1 MKKSIFV
8 LTIFFIGQFIH
19 SQYILDGRFVL
30 DIKSP
35 MHGEQ
40 YTFRNDGTFEYYE
53 MDDLLPNDYGRGNY
67 EIQDS
72 ILLLNFIDIP
82 EMYDTVLFIERE
94 YETMNDTI
102 IYNFK
107 ILDFKDRTP
116 DIYSVLRLKFS
127 KELMLDTNLYFLDS
141 NGCTEIKYPKNK
153 LPYSIL
159 ISSLGGGKYEYII
172 TDIKSRN
179 IRIYLKN
186 LNVLLD
192 YIGPKQEKIQIR
204 KITDERFEL
213 YKYKQW
219 CPYVKHSK

>member
-1 MKKSIFV
+1 MKKSIFI
-8 LTIFFIGQFIH
+8 LTIFFIAQNIYSQF
-19 SQYILDGRFVL
+19 ILDGLFVL
-30 DIKSP
+30 DLKST
-35 MHGEQ
+35 MHGDR
-40 YTFRNDGTFEYYE
+40 YTFSSDGTFEYFE
-53 MDDLLPNDYGRGNY
+53 WGDFLPNDYGRGNY

-72 ILLLNFIDIP
+72 ILFLNFIDIP

-94 YETMNDTI
+94 YETINDTI

-127 KELMLDTNLYFLDS
+127 KERMLDTNLYFLDS
-141 NGCTEIKYPKNK
+141 NGCTEIKFPKNK

-179 IRIYLKN
+179 VRVHLKN

-213 YKYKQW
+213 YKYEQW
-219 CPYVKHSK
+219 CPYVKYAK

>member
-1 MKKSIFV
+1 MKSFLILIILFFV
-8 LTIFFIGQFIH
+8 QNINSQFI
-19 SQYILDGRFVL
+19 LKGRFVL

-53 MDDLLPNDYGRGNY
+53 WVDLLPNDYGRGNY

-72 ILLLNFIDIP
+72 ILLLDFIDIP
-82 EMYDTVLFIERE
+82 EMHDTLLYIEKE
-94 YETMNDTI
+94 YETIDDTI

-107 ILDFKDRTP
+107 ILDFKDKTP
-116 DIYSVLRLKFS
+116 DIYSVVRLRFSGKF
-127 KELMLDTNLYFLDS
+127 MLDTNIFFPDS
-141 NGCTEIKYPKNK
+141 NGCTEIKFPKNK
-153 LPYSIL
+153 QPYSIL
-159 ISSLGGGKYEYII
+159 ISSLGGGKNEYII
-172 TDIKSRN
+172 NDFKSRN
-179 IRIYLKN
+179 IRVYLKN

-192 YIGPKQEKIQIR
+192 YIGPKLEKIQIR

-219 CPYVKHSK
+219 CPYVKYSK